1 MSVHLKVSVFRR
13 GFCLC
18 AAVLATSLSPG
29 VLAFGQLR
37 EGPASSGASFER
49 LRTEQKK
56 LVLSW
61 MAEYQKITGRQ
72 LDVSTYDSLP
82 LSTRTTFD
90 AVTHALL
97 STKLTG
103 PKGAPLGTALDL
115 IELVEGVHG
124 HVPDARGDHQFRVYV
139 KLKPDAL
146 SRLYRSREFRR
157 TGDNTIYHI
166 GYPINFRQQGGAPSI
181 QFSVTRTGRRADI
194 DVDYRSSSGPQALVN
209 GHLTAANSDVRA
221 GGNPVKHSSRWNG
234 FEDWW
239 RDMLGLFKPAP
250 AESTILALD
259 TTVPASPRIKDSAPV
274 EEAVA
279 DFYQTWMVEGKP
291 EMAMSYLSIRSYAC
305 LAEYQTGENIESGLA
320 GLRIVQHL
328 RQGLAAYGKSSTL
341 TEVIEAAPSHAP
353 GARPVGHVQNSSFT
367 VEHVADDVAQSM
379 DCRVRLRTNLAEEL
393 PKVSHSY
400 GDSYVATVRLLKEKS
415 PATFLTQVWKKEEG
429 YWKIVSWHFE
439 NPHRAVEAPMLTARE
454 SAPPSHDQ
462 RPMPPGAL
470 PDQVEKFHRLWLVER
485 DYDRTAAFF
494 SPAAS
499 RCEDVHNAGSEKAF
513 LASVGGLL
521 PRKTQL
527 AELISTVEHGHDQML
542 ELAHPNSAAFL
553 LARVSDDLAAMSE
566 CRARAPGR
574 KAGAGTP
581 SFRNNRF
588 QTVFRLKDSE
598 GVAGAVQLQWALD
611 KTGWVVTSA
620 QIVSR

>member
-1 MSVHLKVSVFRR
+1 MPVHLNLPVFRPISSV
-13 GFCLC
+13 C
-18 AAVLATSLSPG
+18 AVLVATSLLCGPS
-29 VLAFGQLR
+29 ASGQLR
-37 EGPASSGASFER
+37 QDPSGSGANFEK
-49 LRTEQKK
+49 LRPAQKK
-56 LVLSW
+56 LVVDW
-61 MAEYQKITGRQ
+61 MAEYRKITGRQ
-72 LDVSTYDSLP
+72 LDVSTYDTLP

-103 PKGAPLGTALDL
+103 PNGAPLGTALDL

-124 HVPDARGDHQFRVYV
+124 QVPEARGDHQYRLYV

-157 TGDNTIYHI
+157 TGDNTIYHL

-194 DVDYRSSSGPQALVN
+194 DVDYRSSHGPQALVN

-221 GGNPVKHSSRWNG
+221 GGNPVKHASRWNG

-239 RDMLGLFKPAP
+239 RDLLGLFKSTP
-250 AESTILALD
+250 AESTTLAMD
-259 TTVPASPRIKDSAPV
+259 TTVPTEPKIKDSAPV

-279 DFYQTWMVEGKP
+279 DFYQTWLVEGRP
-291 EMAMSYLSIRSYAC
+291 EVAMSYLSIRSYAC
-305 LAEYQTGENIESGLA
+305 LAEFQTGESIDSGLA

-341 TEVIEAAPSHAP
+341 AEVIEAAPSHAP
-353 GARPVGHVQNSSFT
+353 GGRPVSRVQNSRFT
-367 VEHVADDVAQSM
+367 LEQVPDDVALGM

-393 PKVSHSY
+393 PKASHSY
-400 GDSYVATVRLLKEKS
+400 GDAYVATVRLLKEKG
-415 PATFLTQVWKKEEG
+415 PATFLTQVWVKEEG
-429 YWKIVSWHFE
+429 YWKIVSWHLE
-439 NPHRAVEAPMLTARE
+439 NPHRAAEVPILTARE
-454 SAPPSHDQ
+454 SAPPSRDQ
-462 RPMPPGAL
+462 RPAPSGAL
-470 PDQVEKFHRLWLVER
+470 PAVAEKFHRLWLVER
-485 DYDRTAAFF
+485 DYDRAAEFF
-494 SPAAS
+494 SPSAA

-513 LASVGGLL
+513 LASIGGLL
-521 PRKTQL
+521 PRRTQIS
-527 AELISTVEHGHDQML
+527 ELIATVEHGHQQML
-542 ELAHPNSAAFL
+542 EVAHPEARAFL

-566 CRARAPGR
+566 CRARAPSH
-574 KAGAGTP
+574 KASSQAS

-588 QTVFRLKDSE
+588 QTIFRLKDSQRA
-598 GVAGAVQLQWALD
+598 AGSVQLQWALE

-620 QIVSR
+620 QIVSH